1 MFYKLSALELEI
13 LKDRRA
19 TILKQFQESQE
30 TRRKSLKPPILV
42 VPYDPASRLICFITR
57 DDNNDSFNDT
67 ATSESQ
73 ENLSKWQKFRKRCRT
88 LFKDKSNEANV
99 HHPTIKK
106 HQKRLTSGAAT
117 GISSAVMEATGTLMA
132 SGYGGK
138 GFDPM
143 LDDINPLLSLK
154 CDVCVLSEE
163 RQVFRLL
170 DAILESDLWPQH
182 QSMEESDAAQER
194 RTSMKNGSVVQHN
207 ADQES
212 IQVID

>member
-1 MFYKLSALELEI
+1 MQDIYYE
-13 LKDRRA
+13 
-19 TILKQFQESQE
+19 
-30 TRRKSLKPPILV
+30 
-42 VPYDPASRLICFITR
+42 
-57 DDNNDSFNDT
+57 
-67 ATSESQ
+67 
-73 ENLSKWQKFRKRCRT
+73 RT
-88 LFKDKSNEANV
+88 
-99 HHPTIKK
+99 KK
-106 HQKRLTSGAAT
+106 CD
-117 GISSAVMEATGTLMA
+117 IFE
-132 SGYGGK
+132 GYGGK

-194 RTSMKNGSVVQHN
+194 RTSTKNGSVVQHN

>member
-1 MFYKLSALELEI
+1 MRYFFE
-13 LKDRRA
+13 
-19 TILKQFQESQE
+19 
-30 TRRKSLKPPILV
+30 
-42 VPYDPASRLICFITR
+42 
-57 DDNNDSFNDT
+57 
-67 ATSESQ
+67 
-73 ENLSKWQKFRKRCRT
+73 
-88 LFKDKSNEANV
+88 
-99 HHPTIKK
+99 
-106 HQKRLTSGAAT
+106 
-117 GISSAVMEATGTLMA
+117 
-132 SGYGGK
+132 GYGGK

>member
-13 LKDRRA
+13 LKDRA
-19 TILKQFQESQE
+19 KILKQFRESQE

-57 DDNNDSFNDT
+57 DDNNDSDQDS
-67 ATSESQ
+67 ATSES
-73 ENLSKWQKFRKRCRT
+73 EDNLSKWQKFRKRCRAF
-88 LFKDKSNEANV
+88 FKNKSNEANV

-117 GISSAVMEATGTLMA
+117 GISCAVMEATGTLMA

-170 DAILESDLWPQH
+170 DAILESDLWPQN
-182 QSMEESDAAQER
+182 QSMESAAQDR
-194 RTSMKNGSVVQHN
+194 KTSTKNGSVVQHN
-207 ADQES
+207 TADQES
-212 IQVID
+212 IQVIG